1 MLVPIKENHERVQKA
16 AEEHLKSLQDL
27 EEIVKMSEIT
37 KVDDLEA
44 ITAELVVCSLN
55 ASAKLSTTNFSFIS
69 PLKGCAF

>member
-1 MLVPIKENHERVQKA
+1 
-16 AEEHLKSLQDL
+16 
-27 EEIVKMSEIT
+27 MSEIT

-69 PLKGCAF
+69 PLKRVCI